1 MRYSFTSVVAST
13 LALSTMASAANV
25 HAGHDNLHKRD
36 VEQFVQVV
44 YQKNMVYVDQNGSPV
59 TTEIVGYSTGLVP
72 VDASTASSTQA
83 AATSSQQQQQQPT
96 SLVAQYVAPT
106 TSSTEAAAATTS
118 TSEAA
123 AVTTSTTQAAAAAPS
138 TTSTTQAAA
147 ASTAASSGSG
157 SGNFSGQGTY
167 YDTGLGSCGI
177 TSAST
182 DYIVAISHLL
192 MDGSY
197 TANPN
202 ANPYCG
208 KKIRAFRNGKSVDV
222 TVVDRCTGCALDD
235 LDFSESAFLQLASID
250 EGRVDITWEWI

>member
-59 TTEIVGYSTGLVP
+59 TTEVVGYSTGLVP
-72 VDASTASSTQA
+72 VDGTAASSTQA
-83 AATSSQQQQQQPT
+83 AATSSQQQQQPT

-123 AVTTSTTQAAAAAPS
+123 AATTSTTQVAAAPS

-157 SGNFSGQGTY
+157 SGTFSGQGTY

-192 MDGSY
+192 YDSSA

-202 ANPYCG
+202 ENPYCG
-208 KKIRAFRNGKSVDV
+208 KKIRAFRNGASVDV

-235 LDFSESAFLQLASID
+235 LDFSESAFLQLASIG
-250 EGRVDITWEWI
+250 EGRVDITWEWL